1 MTTRRS
7 LVQVQYG
14 PPFFSSL
21 RMQAAIFIFQRFPGF
36 SMLTAPR
43 MYRYIRL
50 RKLDE
55 QGKPAKEEEA
65 SDLIKDPRIQEAYL
79 GKK

>member
-1 MTTRRS
+1 M
-7 LVQVQYG
+7 LEN
-14 PPFFSSL
+14 L
-21 RMQAAIFIFQRFPGF
+21 RIPRQSNNNYFAAFRWFMG
-36 SMLTAPR
+36 
-43 MYRYIRL
+43 RYIRL